1 MFIVAVIFNSLKFDG
16 PSVQHKALGI
26 IKELLLNSA
35 GFENRLPSKK
45 KLFNQFR
52 GLLRLTPA
60 MGHPSWA
67 GFLFVL
73 SKTFN

>member
-1 MFIVAVIFNSLKFDG
+1 MKFG
-16 PSVQHKALGI
+16 GKKKTIA
-26 IKELLLNSA
+26 E
-35 GFENRLPSKK
+35 KK